1 MNLLKLLKRRL
12 ESEGKNEIFYR
23 LMSKNRLSVPT
34 NWGDHQA
41 SWNNLKK
48 SMDDDNPD
56 FALISAWA
64 ILEDEVKR
72 KYPSKIRKIGDR
84 RNKSICDLASKQLLY
99 DKKQKKELLSAME
112 KRNKVAHGKGTHVS
126 WKDVDLILSTA
137 YRIFSA
143 N

>member
-1 MNLLKLLKRRL
+1 MNLLKFLKRGL

-34 NWGDHQA
+34 NWGDHQTP
-41 SWNNLKK
+41 WDNLKK
-48 SMDDDNPD
+48 SMDNDDPD
-56 FALISAWA
+56 FALIPAWA

-84 RNKSICDLASKQLLY
+84 RNKSICDVTSKRLQY
-99 DKKQKKELLSAME
+99 DAKRKKELLSAME
-112 KRNKVAHGKGTHVS
+112 KRNKVAHGKRTQVS
-126 WKDVDLILSTA
+126 WKDVNCILVAA
-137 YRIFSA
+137 YGIYNS

>member
-1 MNLLKLLKRRL
+1 MNLLKLLKRGL
-12 ESEGKNEIFYR
+12 ESSVKDEIFYR

-41 SWNNLKK
+41 SWNNLNR

-72 KYPSKIRKIGDR
+72 KYTSKIRKIGDR
-84 RNKSICDLASKQLLY
+84 RNKSICDLASKQLQY
-99 DKKQKKELLSAME
+99 DNKQKRELLSAME
-112 KRNKVAHGKGTHVS
+112 KRNKVAHGKETHVS
-126 WKDVDLILSTA
+126 WKDVNSVLVAAFGVYKS
-137 YRIFSA
+137 